1 MEKQRIGNARLYFL
15 IFNKIMD
22 MKPARKLKENQEKML
37 KEMKKVARQIVKE
50 DLKLLKEL
58 AKY

>member
-1 MEKQRIGNARLYFL
+1 
-15 IFNKIMD
+15 
-22 MKPARKLKENQEKML
+22 MKKENQEKML